1 VSTAQGAADGAG
13 RHDSRLTVPCL
24 HNPTRHDL
32 DFHLKNGD
40 FAWIDLEGPTDED
53 LKAVAEH
60 VKLHPLTLEDAKT
73 FSQRP
78 KIEDYDD
85 YVYMVVFGV
94 DQDAQSGGPLL
105 QEVHLIITGDAVV
118 TIHHQPNAPL
128 DSIRR
133 RYTDQTAR
141 SRLFFIYQLLDS
153 VTSTFIPVLS
163 RVDDDIDDIEERV
176 IDTPREQDLK
186 RIFSL
191 KRDLVA
197 MRQVISP
204 MRDMFLRREDHFS
217 NLPGLEADEL
227 LYFRDLYDGL
237 IRTAETVDS
246 YRDLLSG
253 ATDLYLSTVANRQ
266 GEVNR
271 QLTIIATI
279 FLPLTFFTGFFGQ
292 NFSLLTGHFINHG
305 WTFWVFGVGL
315 LVVSVLG
322 FYVWFR
328 HRGWIGNDATGGD
341 APTK

>member
-1 VSTAQGAADGAG
+1 MSSGDGGG
-13 RHDSRLTVPCL
+13 RQDKKLAVPCL
-24 HNPTRHDL
+24 HNPTRHEL
-32 DFHLKNGD
+32 EIHLKSSE
-40 FAWIDLEGPTDED
+40 FVWIDLERPTDDD
-53 LKAVAEH
+53 LQAVSEH
-60 VKLHPLTLEDAKT
+60 VKLHPLTLQDAQT

-78 KIEDYDD
+78 KIDDYDD

-94 DQDAQSGGPLL
+94 DPGTDSGQPLL
-105 QEVHLIITGDAVV
+105 REVHLVLSGDAVI
-118 TIHHQPNAPL
+118 TIHRRPN
-128 DSIRR
+128 DSLNLLRR

-141 SRLFFIYQLLDS
+141 SRLFFVYQILDA
-153 VTSTFIPVLS
+153 VTSTFVPVLS

-176 IDTPREQDLK
+176 IDTPREADLK

-204 MRDMFLRREDHFS
+204 MRDMFLRRQDHFS
-217 NLPGLEADEL
+217 KLPGLEADEL

-237 IRTAETVDS
+237 IRTAETVDA

-322 FYVWFR
+322 FYLWFR
-328 HRGWIGNDATGGD
+328 HRGWIGRDATGGD
-341 APTK
+341 TAPG

>member
-1 VSTAQGAADGAG
+1 MNAADGAGGG

-24 HNPTRHDL
+24 HNPTRHEL
-32 DFHLKNGD
+32 SIHLTSSDFV
-40 FAWIDLEGPTDED
+40 WIDLEGPTDED
-53 LKAVAEH
+53 LHAVAEH
-60 VKLHPLTLEDAKT
+60 VKLHPLTLQDAKT

-85 YVYMVVFGV
+85 YVYMVVYGA
-94 DQDAQSGGPLL
+94 DPGTESGEPLL
-105 QEVHLIITGDAVV
+105 REIHLILTGDAVV
-118 TIHHQPNAPL
+118 TIHQRPSKAL
-128 DSIRR
+128 DSLRR
-133 RYTDQTAR
+133 RYTDSTAR
-141 SRLFFIYQLLDS
+141 SRLFFVYQILDT

-176 IDTPREQDLK
+176 IATPREQDLK

-204 MRDMFLRREDHFS
+204 MRDMFLRRDDHFS
-217 NLPGLEADEL
+217 KLPGLEADEL

-237 IRTAETVDS
+237 IRTAETVDA

-279 FLPLTFFTGFFGQ
+279 FLPLTFLTGFFGQ
-292 NFSLLTGHFINHG
+292 NFSLLTDHVINHA
-305 WTFWVFGVGL
+305 WTFWVLGL
-315 LVVSVLG
+315 GGLFVSAIVLWL
-322 FYVWFR
+322 WFR
-328 HRGWIGNDATGGD
+328 SRGWVGRDATGGD
-341 APTK
+341 TTAQ